1 MPEAPITDVFFDLD
15 HTLWDFERNSAL
27 TYQMLFER
35 FEVEVSLERFLEHY
49 VPLNLLF
56 WKAFREGRISKEKL
70 RYERLKTVFER
81 MAFPV
86 SDRQIHQ
93 LSEAYIENLSTQTH
107 LLPNCVEV
115 LQYLSGRYK
124 MHIITNGF
132 EEVQARKLK
141 NSGIE
146 HYFVEVVN
154 SDRAGVKKPDPR
166 IFNMAIEAAGIRP
179 ESGIM
184 IGDSFEAD
192 ILGAR
197 SVGLRA
203 LHFNV
208 HNEPVHDVCPIIRDL
223 GQIRGYL

>member
-1 MPEAPITDVFFDLD
+1 MPEAAVTDVFFDLD

-27 TYQMLFER
+27 TYQLLFER
-35 FEVEVSLERFLEHY
+35 FEVGVSLERFLEHY
-49 VPLNLLF
+49 VPLNFLF

-81 MAFPV
+81 MAIPV
-86 SDRQIHQ
+86 SDRLIHQ
-93 LSEAYIENLSTQTH
+93 LSEAYIENLSAQTH
-107 LLPNCVEV
+107 LLPNCMEV
-115 LQYLSGRYK
+115 LQYLKGKYK

-132 EEVQARKLK
+132 EEVQARKLR

-146 HYFVEVVN
+146 HFFTEVVN

-166 IFNMAIEAAGIRP
+166 IFTMAIEAAGIEP
-179 ESGIM
+179 GSGIM

-197 SVGLRA
+197 SVGLQA

-208 HNEPVHDVCPIIRDL
+208 HDEPVHDVCPIIRDL
-223 GQIRGYL
+223 RQIKGYL